1 MAPLCILVEQADVR
15 QGRKKQDTRNALGRS
30 VFPRT
35 LVPLDRP
42 PDVRTSL
49 AAATQGCDEFHSQ

>member
-35 LVPLDRP
+35 LVPLRA
-42 PDVRTSL
+42 SL
-49 AAATQGCDEFHSQ
+49 AAATQECDEFHSQ